1 MVRLLVDMNLTL
13 RWIAAFTEA
22 GHEAVHW
29 SSIGPI
35 EAADTVICEYA
46 RTHGFVLV
54 TNDLDFPRILAHT
67 TNSKP
72 SVILLRGEPLVPEL
86 RSHALLSAI
95 RECAS
100 ELQAGAVLTVDWSD
114 RPRARLLPLK

>member
-1 MVRLLVDMNLTL
+1 MNLTP
-13 RWIAAFTEA
+13 RWGPALTAA

-29 SSIGPI
+29 SVLGASN
-35 EAADTVICEYA
+35 ESDWAICEYA
-46 RTHGFVLV
+46 REQGFVLV

-67 TNSKP
+67 FNKKP

-86 RSHALLSAI
+86 RCNALVAAIDECSA
-95 RECAS
+95 
-100 ELQAGAVLTVDWSD
+100 ELDAGAILTLDWSD